1 MTDYLL
7 CIFCKQPV
15 GSDFVADSNG
25 EAACKPCGE
34 AELKAQRRERRENSA
49 LRKRFGVIIQ
59 GTDASGAIRMGQHNS
74 TMLELKKLGFYT
86 LDKETIRGT
95 GLGYRPT
102 WRITPAGRQALIAQP
117 AAPSPSHPVTGE

>member
-1 MTDYLL
+1 MTDDLL

-25 EAACKPCGE
+25 EVACKPCGE
-34 AELKAQRRERRENSA
+34 AEIKAQRRERRENSA

-59 GTDASGAIRMGQHNS
+59 GTDASGEIRMGQHNG
-74 TMLELKKLGFYT
+74 TMLELRKLGFYT
-86 LDKETIRGT
+86 LDKDTIRGT
-95 GLGYRPT
+95 GLDYRPT

-117 AAPSPSHPVTGE
+117 ATMRSTHD